1 MTRLKHPAGATI
13 VPDVCRDW
21 VSGMKIPSRLGSKR
35 LALENSEADL
45 VIRFLRV
52 PAILHSINSNEEQA
66 IRDQELPEGTDLNT
80 AVSGHDFQ
88 TVSVKRH
95 EGKNVRIS
103 RTMPK
108 KISREKIRKV
118 VALQLNE

>member
-66 IRDQELPEGTDLNT
+66 IRDRVD
-80 AVSGHDFQ
+80 SGA
-88 TVSVKRH
+88 
-95 EGKNVRIS
+95 
-103 RTMPK
+103 
-108 KISREKIRKV
+108 IRSTEILEIAPH
-118 VALQLNE
+118 VASFFGDE